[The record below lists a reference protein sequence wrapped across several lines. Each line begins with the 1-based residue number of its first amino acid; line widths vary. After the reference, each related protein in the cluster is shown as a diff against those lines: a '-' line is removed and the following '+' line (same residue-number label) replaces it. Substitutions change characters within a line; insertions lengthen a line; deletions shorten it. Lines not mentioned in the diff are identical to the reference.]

1 MKVIVK
7 KNYDEVSK
15 VAAQEMINLVK
26 TKENAVLGLPTGS
39 TPVGMYKNI
48 VRAYK
53 NGEISFKNITT
64 FNLDEYIGLNKS
76 NDQSYYYF
84 MNDNLFSHIDINK
97 DNINI
102 PDGMA
107 KDLDNECKRYEE
119 KLKSEGYMDIMYL
132 GIGING
138 HIGFNE
144 PDEFFEPLTHKVS
157 LDESTIEANSR
168 FFEKIE
174 DVPTSALT
182 MGIKTIF
189 SAEKII
195 LIAAGENKAD
205 AIAKTVNG
213 KIDPQIPASI
223 LQLHRDVTIIVDE
236 AAGSKLQY

>member
-195 LIAAGENKAD
+195 N
-205 AIAKTVNG
+205 
-213 KIDPQIPASI
+213 S
-223 LQLHRDVTIIVDE
+223 HC
-236 AAGSKLQY
+236 

>member
-39 TPVGMYKNI
+39 TPVGMYKN
-48 VRAYK
+48 VVKAYK

-64 FNLDEYIGLNKS
+64 FNLDEYIGLNKT

-107 KDLDNECKRYEE
+107 KDLDNECKRYEQ

-144 PDEFFEPLTHKVS
+144 PAEYFEPFTHKVI
-157 LDESTIEANSR
+157 LEESTIEANSR

-189 SAEKII
+189 SAKKII
-195 LIAAGENKAD
+195 LIATGENKAE
-205 AIAKTVNG
+205 AIAQTVNG
-213 KIDPQIPASI
+213 KINPQIPASV
-223 LQLHRDVTIIVDE
+223 LQLHNDVTIIVDE
-236 AAGSKLQY
+236 AAGSKL